1 MIVLD
6 ASITAAWLLNEP
18 GFERLKLNEVLAKNQ
33 PVVPAHWPVEIGNA
47 LLTASRRKR
56 IDGSRL
62 DRVVAELRK
71 LNVMVE
77 PPTALDR
84 LTFLIEFAA
93 DQGLTLYDAAY
104 VDLSVT
110 KSSALATLD
119 KAMQRA
125 AARLNIDVLSF

>member
-1 MIVLD
+1 
-6 ASITAAWLLNEP
+6 
-18 GFERLKLNEVLAKNQ
+18 
-33 PVVPAHWPVEIGNA
+33 
-47 LLTASRRKR
+47 
-56 IDGSRL
+56 
-62 DRVVAELRK
+62 
-71 LNVMVE
+71 MVE

-84 LTFLIEFAA
+84 LTSLIEFAA